1 MALPLDALD
10 TILQRELH
18 ALARE
23 LEAYPDDASVW
34 REVPGV
40 TNTAGTLALHVAG
53 NLQHYVGAVLGG
65 TGYVRDRAAE
75 FARRG
80 ATRAELL
87 EGLRAAGAAVRATL
101 ARLGPDRLAEPFP
114 EEVAGVRP
122 PTDAMLIH
130 LACHLAYHLG
140 QVDYHRRV
148 VTGSSLGVGALAT
161 KELVSPAEGSG
172 STPIG

>member
-1 MALPLDALD
+1 MPFPLDALD
-10 TILQRELH
+10 AILQRELR

-23 LEAYPDDASVW
+23 LEAYPDDAAVW
-34 REVPGV
+34 REVPGI
-40 TNTAGTLALHVAG
+40 TNTAGTLALHLAG

-65 TGYVRDRAAE
+65 SAYVRDRAAE
-75 FARRG
+75 FSRRD

-87 EGLRAAGAAVRATL
+87 EGIAAAAAVVHATL
-101 ARLGPDRLAEPFP
+101 ARLEAERLPEPFP

-140 QVDYHRRV
+140 QVDYHRRA
-148 VTGSSLGVGALAT
+148 VTGSAAAVGALAT
-161 KELVSPAEGSG
+161 KELVSPAPGSG